1 MGTEGGNWMKEY
13 EVVSCSSEL
22 SSRKMARTAT
32 QEINDHIAE
41 GWELYTVISSMNAIN
56 IVFVREKRD

>member
-1 MGTEGGNWMKEY
+1 MKEY

-32 QEINDHIAE
+32 QEINDHVAE
-41 GWELYTVISSMNAIN
+41 GWEIYTVTSSVNAIN
-56 IVFVREKRD
+56 IVFVREKHKR

>member
-1 MGTEGGNWMKEY
+1 MKEY

-32 QEINDHIAE
+32 QEINDHVRE
-41 GWELYTVISSMNAIN
+41 GWDVYAITSTLNSIN
-56 IVFVREKRD
+56 IVFVREKE

>member
-1 MGTEGGNWMKEY
+1 MKEY

-32 QEINDHIAE
+32 QEINDHVAE
-41 GWELYTVISSMNAIN
+41 GWEVHTVTSSVNAIN
-56 IVFVREKRD
+56 IVFIREKQNRKV

>member
-1 MGTEGGNWMKEY
+1 MKEY

-32 QEINDHIAE
+32 QEINDHVND
-41 GWELYTVISSMNAIN
+41 GWEVYAITSTLNAIN
-56 IVFVREKRD
+56 IIFVREKRDN